1 MDISKIFNNN
11 QYLMFI
17 AILFLFY
24 GIYYSY
30 SISYLFYYSYY
41 YYFFYF
47 KVKKKKCGRTSAS
60 TTILSSLSESKS
72 LIVWVLINSSKIG
85 KAMVYYNII
94 LLLFYGK
101 NIFII
106 EYLFYNCNMEF
117 INKKK
122 SLYNNFYL

>member
-72 LIVWVLINSSKIG
+72 LIV
-85 KAMVYYNII
+85 
-94 LLLFYGK
+94 
-101 NIFII
+101 
-106 EYLFYNCNMEF
+106 
-117 INKKK
+117 
-122 SLYNNFYL
+122 